1 MFEDE
6 KRRST
11 DADMAGIERISRAI
25 FERVG

>member
-11 DADMAGIERISRAI
+11 DADIAGTENISRAI
-25 FERVG
+25 FERFG